1 MNYLRGPGSARS
13 QVVPCV
19 KTFSFLSALCR
30 PGEMNGGRGGG
41 GLWDLF
47 HSLVVSHTRLAF
59 EEKEKNSYTFHTI
72 LIVVVREG
80 STTDH

>member
-1 MNYLRGPGSARS
+1 M
-13 QVVPCV
+13 
-19 KTFSFLSALCR
+19 
-30 PGEMNGGRGGG
+30 
-41 GLWDLF
+41 F

-59 EEKEKNSYTFHTI
+59 EEIKNSYTFHTI

>member
-1 MNYLRGPGSARS
+1 MRYLRGPGSARS

-30 PGEMNGGRGGG
+30 PGEMNGGAGG

-47 HSLVVSHTRLAF
+47 HSLVVSHTSLAF
-59 EEKEKNSYTFHTI
+59 EERKNSYTFHTI